1 MPAEGAVMELDEL
14 NLSILKS
21 LKNGRK
27 SLKEI
32 ADSLSVAENTVR
44 SRLNRMTENGAVDIL
59 ALVDPGKIDGCQTVI
74 IGIKLGTMDLVSKGE
89 EFSRLRGVVNVCV
102 VTGQYD
108 LIATVLLKAGFGLLE
123 FYTQE
128 VSRIKLVQSVETFVV
143 YKSYNLMVPYVL

>member
-44 SRLNRMTENGAVDIL
+44 SRLNRMTENGAVDIIS
-59 ALVDPGKIDGCQTVI
+59 AH
-74 IGIKLGTMDLVSKGE
+74 
-89 EFSRLRGVVNVCV
+89 
-102 VTGQYD
+102 
-108 LIATVLLKAGFGLLE
+108 
-123 FYTQE
+123 
-128 VSRIKLVQSVETFVV
+128 
-143 YKSYNLMVPYVL
+143 